1 MRSGGNEPHGGKPI
15 KIGSRMEFDV
25 TQWWVPAAVLSVL
38 CVWIVLAALLE
49 MRKPLE
55 IAVKSNGS
63 EGVEKSEDSS
73 EANAPAEAKADA
85 PQPDSTKAVAAKP
98 EPTPTV
104 KKKRG
109 FLFRTSWF
117 WGSLLIGALAQ
128 LYLNH
133 IA

>member
-1 MRSGGNEPHGGKPI
+1 
-15 KIGSRMEFDV
+15 MEFDV

-38 CVWIVLAALLE
+38 CSWILIAAMLE

-55 IAVKSNGS
+55 VVVVSDVSEGS
-63 EGVEKSEDSS
+63 ETSGESAGTVEP
-73 EANAPAEAKADA
+73 EAAP
-85 PQPDSTKAVAAKP
+85 V
-98 EPTPTV
+98 V

-109 FLFRTSWF
+109 FLFSTSWF

>member
-1 MRSGGNEPHGGKPI
+1 MWSGGNAPHGGKPI

-55 IAVKSNGS
+55 VAVESNGS

-73 EANAPAEAKADA
+73 EANAPVEAKADA
-85 PQPDSTKAVAAKP
+85 TQSDAAKP
-98 EPTPTV
+98 EPAPTA
-104 KKKRG
+104 KKKRS

-117 WGSLLIGALAQ
+117 WGPLLIGALAQ

>member
-73 EANAPAEAKADA
+73 EANAPVEEKADA